1 MLVNNIKD
9 IEYKK
14 VYGIVDDKG
23 VKKLYI
29 LTEENECNMKFS
41 RVLIIQNNNK
51 NRLAMEDNRH
61 RHALKIYTKKKLE
74 QMIESGQIE
83 ELVELKVHE

>member
-1 MLVNNIKD
+1 MLINNIKD

-14 VYGIVDDKG
+14 IYGIVDDKG
-23 VKKLYI
+23 EKRLYI

>member
-14 VYGIVDDKG
+14 IYGIVDDKG
-23 VKKLYI
+23 EKRLYI

-61 RHALKIYTKKKLE
+61 RHALKIYTKKKLD

>member
-14 VYGIVDDKG
+14 IYGIVDDKG
-23 VKKLYI
+23 IKRLYM

>member
-1 MLVNNIKD
+1 MLVNSIKD

-23 VKKLYI
+23 IKRLYI
-29 LTEENECNMKFS
+29 LSEENECNMKFS

-74 QMIESGQIE
+74 QMVESGQIE

>member
-14 VYGIVDDKG
+14 VYGIVNDKG
-23 VKKLYI
+23 IKKLYI

-51 NRLAMEDNRH
+51 NRLAIEDNK
-61 RHALKIYTKKKLE
+61 HALKIYTKKKLE
-74 QMIESGQIE
+74 QMVESGQVE

>member
-14 VYGIVDDKG
+14 IYGIVDDKG
-23 VKKLYI
+23 EKRLYI

-41 RVLIIQNNNK
+41 RVLIIQNNNN

>member
-14 VYGIVDDKG
+14 IYGIVDDKG
-23 VKKLYI
+23 DKRLYI

>member
-14 VYGIVDDKG
+14 IYGIVDDKG
-23 VKKLYI
+23 EKRLYI

-61 RHALKIYTKKKLE
+61 RHTLKIYTKKKLE

>member
-14 VYGIVDDKG
+14 IYGIVDDKG
-23 VKKLYI
+23 EKRLYI

-61 RHALKIYTKKKLE
+61 RHVLKIYTKKKLE

>member
-14 VYGIVDDKG
+14 IYGIVDDKG
-23 VKKLYI
+23 EKRLYI

>member
-23 VKKLYI
+23 IKRLYI
-29 LTEENECNMKFS
+29 LAEENECNMKFS
-41 RVLIIQNNNK
+41 RVLVIQNNNK
-51 NRLAMEDNRH
+51 NRLAMEDSRH
-61 RHALKIYTKKKLE
+61 RHGLKIYTKKKLK
-74 QMIESGQIE
+74 QMVESGQIE